1 MGLGRLIGSG
11 DADSETCLRL
21 VDRLEVPVQ
30 SSAWFELFKKVLIAN
45 RGAIACRV
53 IRTCR
58 RLGVETVAVYSPAE
72 GSPLHAE
79 LADEAV
85 ALLETVSPVVGYLD
99 IGAVIGAAVGTGAD
113 AVHPGYGFLSENPAF
128 AQVCEE
134 AGVVFIGPSA
144 ETVRTVGNKR
154 EARRRLAE

>member
-1 MGLGRLIGSG
+1 MRPAPLGRSTRR
-11 DADSETCLRL
+11 SSRK
-21 VDRLEVPVQ
+21 VQ

-85 ALLETVSPVVGYLD
+85 ALPETVSPVAGYLD
-99 IGAVIGAAVGTGAD
+99 IGAVIGAAVGSGAD

-128 AQVCEE
+128 AQACEE

-144 ETVRTVGNKR
+144 ETI
-154 EARRRLAE
+154 RRPVTSGRRGGGWLSTASRCCRGRN

>member
-1 MGLGRLIGSG
+1 MIGSG

-99 IGAVIGAAVGTGAD
+99 IGAVIGAVVGTGAD

>member
-1 MGLGRLIGSG
+1 M
-11 DADSETCLRL
+11 
-21 VDRLEVPVQ
+21 
-30 SSAWFELFKKVLIAN
+30 
-45 RGAIACRV
+45 
-53 IRTCR
+53 
-58 RLGVETVAVYSPAE
+58 
-72 GSPLHAE
+72 HAE